1 MHEDLRSTVE
11 GGILLVRDALGLL
24 SSTTA
29 ARITPSEEPVHAQ
42 IGDVVDIDV
51 DRVEPHREDDGRRN
65 VEVPTLIEVGVDSV
79 KRQERK
85 NRLLG
90 ICVNQ
95 QDQDGSVEEGSHE
108 DNQEDGM
115 GQSGLSVEANLL
127 NKNDVD
133 LANDN
138 VENNNAVG
146 DRVGQNSATNLLP
159 CVLVAWILICKREI
173 LGVREVFLAKAL
185 VNRSALLRHRI
196 GLVYKCKARVRIG
209 IVSEHGIGVLAL
221 SRGRVSF

>member
-1 MHEDLRSTVE
+1 M
-11 GGILLVRDALGLL
+11 
-24 SSTTA
+24 
-29 ARITPSEEPVHAQ
+29 
-42 IGDVVDIDV
+42 
-51 DRVEPHREDDGRRN
+51 
-65 VEVPTLIEVGVDSV
+65 IEVRVDSIE
-79 KRQERK
+79 RQERK

-138 VENNNAVG
+138 VENNDAVG
-146 DRVGQNSATNLLP
+146 NRVGQNSATNLLP

-185 VNRSALLRHRI
+185 VNRSTLLRHCI
-196 GLVYKCKARVRIG
+196 GLVYKCKARVRIC

-221 SRGRVSF
+221 GSGRVSF